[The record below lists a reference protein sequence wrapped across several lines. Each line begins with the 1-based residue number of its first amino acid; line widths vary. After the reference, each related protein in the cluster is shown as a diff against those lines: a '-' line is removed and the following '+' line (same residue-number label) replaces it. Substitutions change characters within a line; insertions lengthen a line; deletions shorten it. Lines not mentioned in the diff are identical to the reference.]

1 MSDSGVTF
9 FIEVLTVGR
18 RLYDMRIHE
27 ISLVDMP
34 ANKRK
39 FAIIKRQMETQMDE
53 LKKMIEA
60 FLGKEL
66 DEETVTKAKLA
77 PEVQKMLEDQ
87 LTLIEKYRADL
98 PVDVAVAIGTLSQHA
113 AFGIT
118 KADEADKDTEDKAKD
133 KGTKDDVT
141 VESVIDGA
149 VEKAVAKFS
158 ESNQKALDS
167 TLVKLE
173 EFSKTIADLKD
184 VVDKST
190 TVEKVEDEDK
200 EVDAETLQKM
210 IDERVRRVEGK

>member
-1 MSDSGVTF
+1 MGN
-9 FIEVLTVGR
+9 
-18 RLYDMRIHE
+18 RLYDLRIHE

-39 FAIIKRQMETQMDE
+39 FAIIKRQTETKMDE
-53 LKKMIEA
+53 LKKMVEA

-66 DEETVTKAKLA
+66 DEETVTKAELA

-87 LTLIEKYRADL
+87 LRLIEKYRADL

-113 AFGIT
+113 AFGIA
-118 KADEADKDTEDKAKD
+118 KAEEAEEKAEDDKTDEVADDDKDS
-133 KGTKDDVT
+133 DVT

-149 VEKAVAKFS
+149 VEKAIAKFS
-158 ESNQKALDS
+158 ESNQKVLDS
-167 TLVKLE
+167 TVAKLE
-173 EFSKTIADLKD
+173 EFSKAIAELKES
-184 VVDKST
+184 VDKST

-210 IDERVRRVEGK
+210 IDERVKRVEGK

>member
-1 MSDSGVTF
+1 
-9 FIEVLTVGR
+9 
-18 RLYDMRIHE
+18 MRIHE

-34 ANKRK
+34 ANRRK
-39 FAIIKRQMETQMDE
+39 FAVIKRQTEIQMDE
-53 LKKMIEA
+53 LRKMIEA

-66 DEETVTKAKLA
+66 DEEVVAKAELA

-118 KADEADKDTEDKAKD
+118 KAEEAEEKTEDEAKDEVVEGDK
-133 KGTKDDVT
+133 KDDVT
-141 VESVIDGA
+141 VEAVIDGA
-149 VEKAVAKFS
+149 VEKAIAKFS
-158 ESNQKALDS
+158 ESNQKVLDS
-167 TLVKLE
+167 TLAKLD
-173 EFSKTIADLKD
+173 EFSKAIADLKES
-184 VVDKST
+184 VEKST

-210 IDERVRRVEGK
+210 IDERVKRVEGK